1 METEFEFKKENEI
14 EIEIKMKIKHLDDK
28 PTTYI
33 SNMEINSIE
42 CVKSVFSFRLT
53 AVQGGSCERESTN
66 LIIRLRNGRTF
77 CSVAQVRS

>member
-1 METEFEFKKENEI
+1 MKTEFEFKKEN